1 MVVSLLVRSV
11 SDESCHGVP
20 VSVYLITILM
30 VAKPDERNINRRFF
44 SNKLITV
51 RQSFIQAPFVHLSNR
66 PSPSIFY
73 IFDGPSSES
82 VHEVDGLSSSTSV
95 YLGQITMIR
104 CPNPSTRPPQ
114 NDNLGPASGFVHEV
128 DGLRT
133 NFGPLSTW
141 TGRRPSSSI
150 EDWFEYYF

>member
-1 MVVSLLVRSV
+1 MN
-11 SDESCHGVP
+11 P
-20 VSVYLITILM
+20 VMVYLITILM

-104 CPNPSTRPPQ
+104 YPNPSTRPPQ
-114 NDNLGPASGFVHEV
+114 NDNLGPASQFVHEV
-128 DGLRT
+128 DGLSP
-133 NFGPLSTW
+133 NFCPLSIW
-141 TGRRPSSSI
+141 TVGRSADGRLRP
-150 EDWFEYYF
+150 